1 MKKILLALLLLAFT
15 NPIIAQNYE
24 ITAETALREK
34 AQSAL
39 DKIYGLGNFVVD
51 VDIDVTEPGYEVKYT
66 EQSKPKLNGNKSDVK
81 VNLLPGYPVIKNLGP
96 GNMNQLPFDSITTYI
111 KPRVLRKRV
120 NLIVNRS
127 FSRSQAGRAQAL
139 LKDLLEIRDNRD
151 KITVTY
157 QPFYEADELRRASGN
172 APTILDELLRLD
184 RLIIFG
190 SILWFTLL
198 FIVYIIVAIRSGKG
212 AKGDGEKGGN
222 APSVNINPNIEIPES
237 SGGGSSSIN
246 IDTKVKRYF
255 DFISESNIDDLIY
268 LLKKENVSMENVS
281 IIVSFLP
288 SRLGAKVLS
297 ELDIENQA
305 VVTANILGQ
314 RLVNRPYLDKL
325 EGKIRDWIECL
336 VGGESNFQ
344 KLFNFVSGE
353 VKKKLLGILS
363 KNNPD
368 AYQLFREF
376 VIIFEDLKYM
386 EDEEMK
392 LVLSDA
398 NVELLST
405 ALVGV
410 DEETQAKVNTNLA
423 QNAKEMIRQYLD
435 LKGQTISK
443 QDIEAA
449 QDYVLGIVDKLEA
462 EGKVDLRGKVR
473 R

>member
-1 MKKILLALLLLAFT
+1 MKKILIALFLLILAHPL
-15 NPIIAQNYE
+15 IAENFE
-24 ITAETALREK
+24 ITVETALREK

-39 DKIYGLGNFVVD
+39 DKIYGSGNFVVD
-51 VDIDVTEPGYEVKYT
+51 VDIDVTAPGYKVKYT
-66 EQSKPKLNGNKSDVK
+66 EQSTPKLNSKKTNSK

-96 GNMNQLPFDSITTYI
+96 SNLNQLPFDSITTYI
-111 KPRVLRKRV
+111 KPRILRKRV
-120 NLIVNRS
+120 NIIVNRS

-139 LKDLLEIRDNRD
+139 LKDLLEIKNNRD
-151 KITVTY
+151 KLTVTY
-157 QPFYEADELRRASGN
+157 QPFYEADELRRSSGN

-190 SILWFTLL
+190 TIFWFTIL
-198 FIVYIIVAIRSGKG
+198 FGIYVFIAIRSGN
-212 AKGDGEKGGN
+212 ASKGDGDKGSI

-237 SGGGSSSIN
+237 QSAGGSSIN

-255 DFISESNIDDLIY
+255 DFISDANIDDLIY
-268 LLKKENVSMENVS
+268 LLKKESVSMENVS
-281 IIVSFLP
+281 IIVSYLP
-288 SRLGAKVLS
+288 SKLGAKVLS

-353 VKKKLLGILS
+353 VKKKLLVILS

-376 VIIFEDLKYM
+376 VIIFEDLKFM

-410 DEETQAKVNTNLA
+410 DEETQSKVNTNLA

-435 LKGQTISK
+435 LKAQTISK